1 MAATLTRDIT
11 TSKSEMKGWCATISE
26 IAVIRLTWSEV
37 WDIFLRMP
45 QGLGEM
51 YVGLEPSGN
60 GKVFSVRR
68 HSTCKCPPHQEPQ
81 RAQGAG
87 HWRGSGK
94 CPGDA
99 RVVSL
104 FHRQWERMEVFQ
116 RRA

>member
-26 IAVIRLTWSEV
+26 IALIRLTWSEV

-68 HSTCKCPPHQEPQ
+68 HSTCKCPPHREPQ
-81 RAQGAG
+81 RAQRAGA
-87 HWRGSGK
+87 SGK

-104 FHRQWERMEVFQ
+104 LHRQWERMAVFQ